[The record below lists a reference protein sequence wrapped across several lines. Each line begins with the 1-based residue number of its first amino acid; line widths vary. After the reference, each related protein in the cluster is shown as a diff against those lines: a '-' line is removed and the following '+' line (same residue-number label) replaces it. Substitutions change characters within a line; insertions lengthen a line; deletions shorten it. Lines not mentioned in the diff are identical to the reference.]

1 MSSYAE
7 SHFLALQDYIASGSK
22 NELSAEQRAYEEL
35 LYATVG
41 LVRKEGR
48 EAAIAWLRN
57 DRGCSRHVAHRIY
70 EESVNLFYAHDGIK
84 DEAWRNVLFVKM
96 MAAARRQGLKFDP
109 VYLYLEPDDDGAT
122 QSIPRAKDYEAY
134 AKLLVSAAKI
144 RRLDQPDK
152 EDQAPQSLTQQAV
165 VVVTSNPRDGGL
177 PPVNVQDILQ
187 NPYFR
192 QIPKKTMRRLSM
204 EAGLTPMDVD
214 AILDTSQE
222 LADEAE

>member
-48 EAAIAWLRN
+48 EAAIAWLQN

-84 DEAWRNVLFVKM
+84 DEAWRNVLFGKM
-96 MAAARRQGLKFDP
+96 MAAARRFEQQ
-109 VYLYLEPDDDGAT
+109 YLEPGDDGAT
-122 QSIPRAKDYEAY
+122 RNIPRAKDYEAY